1 MSDLAKRLGQRIYEF
16 RKQNRLTQAALA
28 EKARISNEFMSAVER
43 GAKLPSL
50 PVLERIATALKTEI
64 KHLFNFDRT
73 NYRRL
78 QPLSREVLDLAFE
91 LAELLPDQRR
101 KVRAISKVLASKEI

>member
-1 MSDLAKRLGQRIYEF
+1 MSDLPKRLGRRIYEF
-16 RKQNRLTQAALA
+16 RKQNRLTQAAVA

-43 GAKLPSL
+43 GAKMPSL
-50 PVLERIATALKTEI
+50 PVLERIAGALKVDM
-64 KHLFNFDRT
+64 KDLFNFDRA

-91 LAELLPDQRR
+91 LAELSADQRR
-101 KVRAISKVLASKEI
+101 KVRAISKVLGSKET